1 MNYQN
6 VINTQPF
13 GNKYQLRSKI
23 MFKVV
28 RADSNQKQVIFE
40 GKTEEEA
47 KDYLNE
53 CLTFLSKKSPIF
65 YRWEMNC

>member
-1 MNYQN
+1 
-6 VINTQPF
+6 
-13 GNKYQLRSKI
+13 

-47 KDYLNE
+47 KDYFNE
-53 CLTFLSKKSPIF
+53 CLKWDTKRIYEYYITDKKVEYKKKKRKRNS
-65 YRWEMNC
+65 